1 MITDLLLSGEGFGAL
16 IEAYDKQLLLAV
28 NGSDSLFLDR
38 VVRTLTNAFTWVPFY
53 ISMLWLVIRN
63 NETMRKVLFVLCG
76 AAICVILA
84 GSVDDLIVKPTVAR
98 WRPTHDP
105 EIGMMVDIVDGY
117 RGGRYGF
124 FSAHAANT
132 FGITVFFAWM
142 VRNKVFTWLLVTWS
156 LVNCYTRL
164 YLAMHY
170 PSDIIV
176 GLAFGA
182 LAGSLSY
189 LAYWAMAKTTGAK
202 QHYVS
207 SQYTPTGY
215 AIADIDV
222 VAFVLV
228 ATGIAAIVISLMM
241 H

>member
-1 MITDLLLSGEGFGAL
+1 MPNNIDLFLLH
-16 IEAYDKQLLLAV
+16 LL
-28 NGSDSLFLDR
+28 NGSQSMLFDQLILFL
-38 VVRTLTNAFTWVPFY
+38 TNGLTWIPLY
-53 ISMLWLVIRN
+53 IALFIMVLKN
-63 NETMRKVLFVLCG
+63 NESMTQIFIIVGCCALGVMLTAGLDNLF
-76 AAICVILA
+76 I
-84 GSVDDLIVKPTVAR
+84 KPLVAR
-98 WRPTHDP
+98 PRPTLDP
-105 EIGMMVDIVDGY
+105 FVKYTIDVACNY
-117 RGGRYGF
+117 REKSFSF

-189 LAYWAMAKTTGAK
+189 LAYWGMAKTTGAK